1 MEPGTIEAVL
11 DQIGVQ
17 AVAAIGA
24 LIPEGQALTMS
35 FIVLAIVF
43 LGLSLM
49 TGSIAALGS
58 SVVRAL
64 GVAAATLWVIGTWPQ
79 IVLGS
84 LDAARAAIGL
94 LIPGYAGPGLLFA
107 MATDIAG
114 RLQVQQ
120 ISFSWSAPWLYPVD
134 MMVAAIATIL
144 IWLGLSVTAL
154 LTVVAEFELLIASAI
169 APLLLPALAFGV
181 TSSIG
186 WAPVRFLVN
195 ASARVVV
202 MGATAH
208 MMGKAVTALVGVPG
222 KEAVLSHAQIFE
234 LLGVAMCC
242 AVVGFCINGLT
253 RNMLAG
259 GPGALG
265 VGSIMSTGRMVA
277 SGVNITAGAM
287 GGRAASTAGSV
298 GFSSGRPTDGSVTR
312 SSGTGSAFGT

>member
-1 MEPGTIEAVL
+1 MV
-11 DQIGVQ
+11 
-17 AVAAIGA
+17 GA
-24 LIPEGQALTMS
+24 
-35 FIVLAIVF
+35 
-43 LGLSLM
+43 
-49 TGSIAALGS
+49 
-58 SVVRAL
+58 
-64 GVAAATLWVIGTWPQ
+64 
-79 IVLGS
+79 
-84 LDAARAAIGL
+84 
-94 LIPGYAGPGLLFA
+94 
-107 MATDIAG
+107 
-114 RLQVQQ
+114 
-120 ISFSWSAPWLYPVD
+120 WLYPVD

-186 WAPVRFLVN
+186 WAPRFLVN

-222 KEAVLSHAQIFE
+222 KEAVLSCANFE
-234 LLGVAMCC
+234 LLGVAS
-242 AVVGFCINGLT
+242 AVPGELRINGLT

-277 SGVNITAGAM
+277 SGVNVTAGAM
-287 GGRAASTAGSV
+287 GGQAASAAGSV
-298 GFSSGRPTDGSVTR
+298 GFSSGRATGGSVTR
-312 SSGTGSAFGT
+312 SSGMGSAFGT